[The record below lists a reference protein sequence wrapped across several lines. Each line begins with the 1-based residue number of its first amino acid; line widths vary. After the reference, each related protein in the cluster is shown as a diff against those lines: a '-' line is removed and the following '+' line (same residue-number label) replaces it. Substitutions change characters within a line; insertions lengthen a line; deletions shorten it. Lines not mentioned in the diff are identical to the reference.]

1 MTYAYTIKDDE
12 MTQHVFDAETMLLNK
27 IDSKGYGNYNCIRLF
42 DNKNNEVD
50 LTDLRLVVYREN
62 NHE

>member
-12 MTQHVFDAETMLLNK
+12 MTQDVFDAETMLLNK
-27 IDSKGYGNYNCIRLF
+27 IDARGYRDYNSIRLF
-42 DNKNNEVD
+42 DNKGNEVN
-50 LTDLRLVVYREN
+50 LTDLKLVVYKEN